1 VLNKE
6 LMLDVSLRIGIGIH
20 SGEAVVGNIGS
31 RRKMEYTI
39 IGDTVNTASRVED
52 LTKELQANI
61 LITEETFSRLKILD
75 NITPEKEIIL
85 RGKTQPIKLYRV
97 ET

>member
-1 VLNKE
+1 
-6 LMLDVSLRIGIGIH
+6 
-20 SGEAVVGNIGS
+20 
-31 RRKMEYTI
+31 MEYTI
-39 IGDTVNTASRVED
+39 IGDTVNTASRVEG
-52 LTKELQANI
+52 LTKEFQANI

-85 RGKTQPIKLYRV
+85 RGKTKPIKLYRV